1 MALEDILG
9 TRPAGRGYTPPK
21 SEPAKFRPINR
32 FERSDPA
39 LKSLYEKQRA
49 EFNARK
55 KEEDEEYATYSKA
68 MQARY
73 GKDWA
78 RKVTEE
84 TAGKQRAESKESA
97 KKAAADMRSGKT
109 SGLVG
114 KARDPY
120 AGVEGPLP
128 MYRTPEE
135 AEAAGQT
142 RYISPE
148 QEQYMPA
155 QAYVGKSEKE
165 RSAMETSGEYP
176 EVGRFKPTE
185 GKGVEVRKAIPQ
197 QRAFKAM
204 LPGAPSADKV
214 FGTKEEA
221 NAYIKEKYDERIA
234 NLQSAYTAAKESGR
248 EDAAKSFA
256 DQIRKSK
263 SGVVASVRGT
273 PEEIDKY
280 QEQATSE
287 KREGER
293 LSKIYKQRQE
303 EAKDRTARMRE
314 AAEDYDKA
322 TTPAEKDAARRKGE
336 ATQLDISTAQATR
349 GMSEDQKK
357 KFTKGMEGVLERRNA
372 REAEVARKTESARAQ
387 SRSQQAAASE
397 ENAINNQLKF
407 YNQQLGSLR
416 RLYNQARSKRDE
428 ATMFEVGQAIDAW
441 SAGVPEDPKQ
451 QRDAARRGILREK
464 FDQLE
469 REKRRREELSRTN
482 PDAAR

>member
-9 TRPAGRGYTPPK
+9 TRPAGRGYTPPE
-21 SEPAKFRPINR
+21 SEPAKFRPITR
-32 FERSDPA
+32 FEKSDPSMR
-39 LKSLYEKQRA
+39 SLYEKQRA

-155 QAYVGKSEKE
+155 KAYVGKSAKE

-204 LPGAPSADKV
+204 IEGKPEESQV
-214 FGTKEEA
+214 FNTEA
-221 NAYIKEKYDERIA
+221 EAKAFIKEKGGKGA
-234 NLQSAYTAAKESGR
+234 
-248 EDAAKSFA
+248 
-256 DQIRKSK
+256 
-263 SGVVASVRGT
+263 VASVRGT
-273 PEEIDKY
+273 PEEMERYK
-280 QEQATSE
+280 EQSTAE

-293 LSKIYKQRQE
+293 LSKIYKKRQE
-303 EAKDRTARMRE
+303 EAQVRTARMRE

-349 GMSEDQKK
+349 GMPEDQKK

-372 REAEVARKTESARAQ
+372 REAEVARKTEKARGESRAFRADIEATKAAENTLKYWNRQVAGLKRAYRSALSSGDDIEAIKIDRMIKRYE
-387 SRSQQAAASE
+387 SIMPEDENERMNAAKEGVLREKISMIEEE
-397 ENAINNQLKF
+397 ENKRRE
-407 YNQQLGSLR
+407 SLR
-416 RLYNQARSKRDE
+416 RS
-428 ATMFEVGQAIDAW
+428 
-441 SAGVPEDPKQ
+441 
-451 QRDAARRGILREK
+451 
-464 FDQLE
+464 
-469 REKRRREELSRTN
+469 N
-482 PDAAR
+482 PDAS